1 MDETDKPRANEGG
14 HLTNSRIQQ
23 ILALPVSEKRELAR
37 TGSRELR
44 ALLVRDSNSQV
55 QEAVLDSPRITEV
68 EVVAFARSPKIS
80 SALLR
85 KIATNRA
92 WLKNYQIRL
101 ALVSNPMTPLPLA
114 LKLVTTLRDSDLAVL
129 AKSKGLPEELLVAAE
144 RTAAQR
150 APATPQQEK
159 EDKRAKSRYQ
169 EIQDLPVPEK
179 VKLAMSGDKEARS
192 ILIKDSNKQIQE
204 AVLDSPRITEQEI
217 VTIANSRNVGE
228 EILRKIANNR
238 DWMKNYQIRVALAN
252 NPKTPLT
259 IGLRLVGTLMI
270 SDLKRL
276 SKSKGVSSVLTA
288 AANRT
293 LIKKGVK

>member
-1 MDETDKPRANEGG
+1 MDETDKPAASESG
-14 HLTNSRIQQ
+14 HLTNSRIEQ

-68 EVVAFARSPKIS
+68 EIVAFARSPKIS

-85 KIATNRA
+85 KIASNRA
-92 WLKNYQIRL
+92 WLKNYQVRL

-114 LKLVTTLRDSDLAVL
+114 LKLVTTLRDSDLAAL
-129 AKSKGLPEELLVAAE
+129 AKSKGLPEELVVAAE
-144 RTAAQR
+144 RTTAQR

-159 EDKRAKSRYQ
+159 EEKRAKSRYQ

-217 VTIANSRNVGE
+217 VAISNSRNVGE
-228 EILRKIANNR
+228 ELLRKIATNR
-238 DWMKNYQIRVALAN
+238 DWMKNYQVRLALTN

-259 IGLRLVGTLMI
+259 IGLRLIGTLMI

-288 AANRT
+288 AANRA
-293 LIKKGVK
+293 LIKKGIK